1 MRVGMEDDLEI
12 WKPEIKFTDRNEF
25 GPDQDIG
32 TAVSGPQ
39 FDRGGGG
46 GVNTQKEAQIQSYW
60 SNPKKS
66 NDGPVLTT
74 SDIGA
79 TRALVSI
86 GHPLNSDFRA
96 NI

>member
-46 GVNTQKEAQIQSYW
+46 GQY
-60 SNPKKS
+60 PKR
-66 NDGPVLTT
+66 
-74 SDIGA
+74 GA
-79 TRALVSI
+79 DPILLVKPQEI
-86 GHPLNSDFRA
+86 E
-96 NI
+96 

>member
-46 GVNTQKEAQIQSYW
+46 SIPKKRRR
-60 SNPKKS
+60 SNPIGQTPR
-66 NDGPVLTT
+66 NRMTGLYLPHRT
-74 SDIGA
+74 SE
-79 TRALVSI
+79 L
-86 GHPLNSDFRA
+86 LEL
-96 NI
+96 